1 MNTLHHP
8 VSKHRKQHGVALLTA
23 MIFLVVLTLLGI
35 GVFSTTTSEEK
46 MARNFRDKEIAQQ
59 AAEAALNE
67 AKILITASY
76 DNSASATKPS
86 PLPTVLTT
94 SSCTKG
100 IAGFACEP
108 TGITNYGTYDL
119 YASGSLNAA
128 VGSYSSTLSPTVV
141 GLNAQPRY
149 LIVLEQ
155 SPSVC
160 GASASGGPSCFKI
173 IAQARGRMSTTRVN
187 VIQYFTN

>member
-1 MNTLHHP
+1 MNTLHLP

-59 AAEAALNE
+59 AAEAALKE
-67 AKILITASY
+67 AQALITASY
-76 DNSASATKPS
+76 DNSATATKPN

-119 YASGSLNAA
+119 YGSGSLNAA
-128 VGSYSSTLSPTVV
+128 VGSYSASSQVV

-160 GASASGGPSCFKI
+160 GASAAGAPSCFKI

-187 VIQYFTN
+187 VTQYFTK